1 MYITLIYQPLSYLLR
16 SLVLILYG
24 IKIVELSEQI
34 ECYVIYLRGI
44 KVALQLY
51 LEKYHMVTLEGLFP
65 CTKNMGL
72 ALSWQRHLRLLIG
85 YFRLY

>member
-1 MYITLIYQPLSYLLR
+1 MYITPIYQPLSYLFR
-16 SLVLILYG
+16 SLVFILYG

-34 ECYVIYLRGI
+34 ECYVIHLGGI

-65 CTKNMGL
+65 CTKKCGL
-72 ALSWQRHLRLLIG
+72 GPFVATPLKTYDRL
-85 YFRLY
+85 F